1 MRERTKQGIKVLEAA
16 LLLGVLGDGLLR
28 ATPWGLNVLL
38 WMGGV
43 VGALIVLLMR
53 WRRRVLLDGGHWLLL
68 IVLLAAA
75 AFAWRD
81 SLTLNFLAGMT
92 LLVALSLMAWRAS
105 GGRLRVACLGAERL
119 CQLVARLNA
128 LCG

>member
-1 MRERTKQGIKVLEAA
+1 MSERTKQGLKVLEAA

-43 VGALIVLLMR
+43 VSALIVLLMR

-68 IVLLAAA
+68 LVILAAA

-92 LLVALSLMAWRAS
+92 LLVALSLMAWRAR
-105 GGRLRVACLGAERL
+105 GGRLRLAVGAGCGVGRFGAR
-119 CQLVARLNA
+119 VARI
-128 LCG
+128 